1 MISAELRLL
10 FPEPDALK
18 DVRAAQADVLATYK
32 AAVDARGANG
42 TLRAYDTSQANLA
55 AKVAAYRGAQ
65 ATRSAPRVE
74 KSSGAA
80 KFMQRNWRSIAI
92 GVGVVALVSLV
103 ALAVIFGVPAPV
115 AGLAASIWQG
125 AGSIA
130 NAGWKALSSLFIK
143 V

>member
-1 MISAELRLL
+1 LL

-32 AAVDARGANG
+32 AAVGARGANG
-42 TLRAYDTSQANLA
+42 TMDAYDAARANLA
-55 AKVAAYRGAQ
+55 AKVAAYPEAQ
-65 ATRSAPRVE
+65 AARSAPRLE
-74 KSSGAA
+74 KSLGAA

-92 GVGVVALVSLV
+92 GVGVVAVVSLV

-130 NAGWKALSSLFIK
+130 SEGWKALSSLFIK